1 MTLKIAACI
10 IDGVVVNASVYD
22 EDLSV
27 AWLDAVKNTYDKVLI
42 VDRAATDWE
51 EYEVNKLRPPMPVEE
66 NKNYI
71 WDEATLSWVERVPE
85 E

>member
-10 IDGVVVNASVYD
+10 INGVVVNASVYD

-27 AWLDAVKNTYDKVLI
+27 AWLNAVKNNYDKVLI
-42 VDRAATDWE
+42 TDRAATDWE

-66 NKNYI
+66 GKDYT
-71 WDEATLSWVERVPE
+71 WDETSLSWKVVTND
-85 E
+85 

>member
-71 WDEATLSWVERVPE
+71 WDEPTLSWKVVTND
-85 E
+85 